1 MLKIDSETMTI
12 SMTRGD
18 TVDIIFSAVNEE
30 GELFHPTK
38 NG

>member
-18 TVDIIFSAVNEE
+18 TVDIIFSANIVPN
-30 GELFHPTK
+30 TTQY
-38 NG
+38 

>member
-18 TVDIIFSAVNEE
+18 TVDIIFSAMFNTT
-30 GELFHPTK
+30 TK
-38 NG
+38 NIHG